1 MVRVSSDA
9 YISNDEDGEDDNS
22 FDSFIDDRT
31 NPTAA
36 SQPEASRMDMMAIYR
51 YFIFL
56 PLCFPIRRSLSEAVF
71 VIKGIG

>member
-9 YISNDEDGEDDNS
+9 YVSNDEDGEDDNS

-31 NPTAA
+31 NPTAP
-36 SQPEASRMDMMAIYR
+36 SQPQASRMDMMTIYR

-56 PLCFPIRRSLSEAVF
+56 PLRFVIRRFLLNS
-71 VIKGIG
+71 